1 MRAYVADYELVAP
14 PDLRRA
20 LETLAREPGVWRPI
34 AGGTD
39 LMVQFE
45 AGKLPF
51 HKLLSIWKLDELR
64 GIDVGPNSI
73 TLGALTSYTQIL
85 QHPILQREFP
95 LLIKAASWTGGVA
108 TQNRGTLG
116 GNIANAS
123 PAADS
128 PPALLVYGAELELVS
143 AAGSRSIPY
152 NGFHT
157 GYKQTHMRPDEL
169 IARIRLPR
177 TSRKWHQFTRKVGT
191 RKAQAISKVCL
202 AAVAELDG
210 IAMKEVR
217 IALGSV
223 APTVIR
229 CPQTE
234 AFLTGKPINGETIA
248 GAKEMIISEI
258 RPISDIR
265 STADY
270 RLRVT
275 ANVVAQ
281 FLLWTR
287 YHACCGSSRWADAM
301 ADGADDPWWNLEERD
316 WLEAFAAH
324 PRIGQKP
331 ANDATAAQE
340 QKSIGGASPEI
351 LAALAEG
358 NRRYFE
364 KFGYIYIICATGKS
378 GEEMLAILR
387 ERLDNDPEQ
396 EIRIAAEEQ
405 RKITALRLEK
415 FSA

>member
-1 MRAYVADYELVAP
+1 MRAYVPDYELVAP
-14 PDLRRA
+14 PDLRSA

-39 LMVQFE
+39 LLVLFG

-64 GIDVGPNSI
+64 GIDVTQESI
-73 TLGALTSYTQIL
+73 TIGALTSYTQIL

-95 LLIKAASWTGGVA
+95 LLTKAASWTGGVA
-108 TQNRGTLG
+108 TQNRGTLA

-143 AAGSRSIPY
+143 SSGSRSIPY
-152 NGFHT
+152 NDFHT
-157 GYKQTHMRPDEL
+157 GYKQTQMRPDEL
-169 IARIRLPR
+169 IASIRLPR
-177 TSRKWHQFTRKVGT
+177 SSRKWHHFTRKVGT
-191 RKAQAISKVCL
+191 RKAQAISKVCV
-202 AAVAELDG
+202 AAIAELDG
-210 IAMKEVR
+210 IAFKEVR

-234 AFLTGKPINGETIA
+234 AFLTGKSIDNETIA
-248 GAKEMIISEI
+248 AAKETIVSEI
-258 RPISDIR
+258 RPITDIR

-275 ANVVAQ
+275 ANIVEQ
-281 FLLWTR
+281 FLLWTKF
-287 YHACCGSSRWADAM
+287 HACCGSNRWADAM
-301 ADGADDPWWNLEERD
+301 TGGAQDPWWNLEEKD

-324 PRIGQKP
+324 SKIGEKP

-340 QKSIGGASPEI
+340 QKSVGGASPEI

-358 NRRYFE
+358 NRIYFE
-364 KFGYIYIICATGKS
+364 KFGYIYIVCATGKS
-378 GEEMLAILR
+378 GEEMLAMLR
-387 ERLDNDPEQ
+387 ERLFNDPAS

-405 RKITALRLEK
+405 RKITTLRLEK